1 MTSRRSGASSSKTP
15 LGSMCPICDHPLH
28 KQHSRDHVAWHFME
42 ELKAYI
48 IDPSKCPECSY
59 TGDKLESVA
68 RHLALYHQKLD
79 QFLSDT
85 DLVAEKRAK
94 AMAKPKK
101 VNGSRIFSLFAPDA
115 TGLAAEMVGKKYSE
129 NTVTVTW
136 TSWTESLRS
145 TSYPSIFQNNGQF
158 LVFEKFAFVPCINY
172 LMFPPGLRW
181 IAVHHMRV
189 EGSFARARF

>member
-1 MTSRRSGASSSKTP
+1 
-15 LGSMCPICDHPLH
+15 MCPICDHPLH

-101 VNGSRIFSLFAPDA
+101 VSAKYALVSRDAFCPVVCECTCHSFNLCGSACANDCSRYFCVQEGNLTTDFVADFKYFTS
-115 TGLAAEMVGKKYSE
+115 GLG
-129 NTVTVTW
+129 W
-136 TSWTESLRS
+136 
-145 TSYPSIFQNNGQF
+145 
-158 LVFEKFAFVPCINY
+158 
-172 LMFPPGLRW
+172 FP
-181 IAVHHMRV
+181 VHHMRF
-189 EGSFARARF
+189 ERSLA

>member
-1 MTSRRSGASSSKTP
+1 MYPTFNSRRSGASSSKTP

-79 QFLSDT
+79 QFLADT

-101 VNGSRIFSLFAPDA
+101 VSLKYICTFFHEMPSALRWLIDRLWVYMSLFKQHS
-115 TGLAAEMVGKKYSE
+115 L
-129 NTVTVTW
+129 TVMSLLV
-136 TSWTESLRS
+136 LRS
-145 TSYPSIFQNNGQF
+145 
-158 LVFEKFAFVPCINY
+158 
-172 LMFPPGLRW
+172 
-181 IAVHHMRV
+181 
-189 EGSFARARF
+189 GSLQ

>member
-1 MTSRRSGASSSKTP
+1 
-15 LGSMCPICDHPLH
+15 MCPICDHPLH

-59 TGDKLESVA
+59 MGDKLESVA

-115 TGLAAEMVGKKYSE
+115 TGLAAEMVEKNVQKTQSLSLGQVGLNLCEAHLIPGKISAKIG
-129 NTVTVTW
+129 W
-136 TSWTESLRS
+136 L
-145 TSYPSIFQNNGQF
+145 PKI
-158 LVFEKFAFVPCINY
+158 
-172 LMFPPGLRW
+172 
-181 IAVHHMRV
+181 V
-189 EGSFARARF
+189 EMVYCNME

>member
-1 MTSRRSGASSSKTP
+1 
-15 LGSMCPICDHPLH
+15 MCPICDHPLH

-68 RHLALYHQKLD
+68 RHLALFHQKLD
-79 QFLSDT
+79 QFLADT

-101 VNGSRIFSLFAPDA
+101 VCCNSLIFSVSRVNRRLLVTSDLF
-115 TGLAAEMVGKKYSE
+115 
-129 NTVTVTW
+129 
-136 TSWTESLRS
+136 TSRNLGIIEQTTTFEPQRGEQTFPISGPNFLPPIDQTILPHSNECLRKLQIRNAH
-145 TSYPSIFQNNGQF
+145 Y
-158 LVFEKFAFVPCINY
+158 
-172 LMFPPGLRW
+172 
-181 IAVHHMRV
+181 
-189 EGSFARARF
+189 

>member
-1 MTSRRSGASSSKTP
+1 
-15 LGSMCPICDHPLH
+15 MCPICDHPLH

-68 RHLALYHQKLD
+68 RHLALFHQKLD
-79 QFLSDT
+79 QFLADT

-101 VNGSRIFSLFAPDA
+101 VGCNSLIFSGKAEGIGSWLF
-115 TGLAAEMVGKKYSE
+115 
-129 NTVTVTW
+129 
-136 TSWTESLRS
+136 
-145 TSYPSIFQNNGQF
+145 
-158 LVFEKFAFVPCINY
+158 
-172 LMFPPGLRW
+172 
-181 IAVHHMRV
+181 HHTFFFTQLGIIV
-189 EGSFARARF
+189 

>member
-1 MTSRRSGASSSKTP
+1 MYPTFNSRRSGASSSKTP

-79 QFLSDT
+79 QFLADT

-101 VNGSRIFSLFAPDA
+101 VSLKYICTFFSRDAFSITVVNG
-115 TGLAAEMVGKKYSE
+115 
-129 NTVTVTW
+129 
-136 TSWTESLRS
+136 
-145 TSYPSIFQNNGQF
+145 
-158 LVFEKFAFVPCINY
+158 
-172 LMFPPGLRW
+172 
-181 IAVHHMRV
+181 
-189 EGSFARARF
+189 